1 MIRTSA
7 NTENTLWVNAS
18 RNKTLSNP
26 TYMMSITHQ
35 VNQNFVRRFIPQNV
49 TPQSGTTIE
58 NPRVDLFNITFS
70 DSYENLTGGTRAW
83 YYTYPPSVI
92 AGYQNNPNAVNLKG
106 TGNSYPRMA
115 IWDSDLFINNVMTI
129 MFDWSD
135 VNDRMDDVNDTGFT
149 VNINDIQFTGGTTNI
164 SREPIPG
171 TSETIDRALLEINFF
186 TSPVPLNEIEKISY
200 TGTTTGGTVMTNTI
214 YVANGLQVSDN
225 EPWTYYGDVSV
236 NTSRSYPITFLGKT
250 TVDIEDYGW
259 YYYKIY
265 EQTSPINLNP
275 SLTTDVVDEGILY
288 VIPPDTDESVYTGY
302 SNNNITIYE

>member
-18 RNKTLSNP
+18 RNKTLSSP

-35 VNQNFVRRFIPQNV
+35 VNQNFVKRFIPQNV

-58 NPRVDLFNITFS
+58 NPRVDLFNVTFS
-70 DSYENLTGGTRAW
+70 GSGENLTGGTRSW
-83 YYTYPPSVI
+83 YYTL
-92 AGYQNNPNAVNLKG
+92 PNATIYDDPKYKG
-106 TGNSYPRMA
+106 TGKSYPQFA
-115 IWDSDLFINNVMTI
+115 VWTSTINILNI
-129 MFDWSD
+129 RFDWED
-135 VNDRMDDVNDTGFT
+135 VNDGMDTVNDTGFT
-149 VNINDIQFTGGTTNI
+149 ITINDQAYNGAPIVF
-164 SREPIPG
+164 RDEPSG
-171 TSETIDRALLEINFF
+171 VDRGAIALTDV
-186 TSPVPLNEIEKISY
+186 TSPVPLEDVYKIAY
-200 TGTTTGGTVMTNTI
+200 TGTTTGGTSITNTI
-214 YVANGLQVSDN
+214 YVATGIEVQDA
-225 EPWTYYGDVSV
+225 EPWTYYGDSAVQFK
-236 NTSRSYPITFLGKT
+236 NYPVTYLGKT

-288 VIPPDTDESVYTGY
+288 VIPPETTETSYTGY

>member
-35 VNQNFVRRFIPQNV
+35 VNQNFVKRFIPQNV

-58 NPRVDLFNITFS
+58 NPRVDLFNVTFS
-70 DSYENLTGGTRAW
+70 GSGENLTGGTRSW
-83 YYTYPPSVI
+83 YYTNPPATV
-92 AGYQNNPNAVNLKG
+92 YQDSRYAG
-106 TGNSYPRMA
+106 TGKSYPTFA
-115 IWDSDLFINNVMTI
+115 LWISNLNLLNVK
-129 MFDWSD
+129 FDWED
-135 VNDRMDDVNDTGFT
+135 TNDRMDDVNETGFT
-149 VNINDIQFTGGTTNI
+149 ITINDQVFTGNTSI
-164 SREPIPG
+164 FRELFD
-171 TSETIDRALLEINFF
+171 IDRAAIGLTDV
-186 TSPVPLNEIEKISY
+186 TSPVPLEDIYKISY
-200 TGTTTGGTVMTNTI
+200 TGTTTGGTSLSNTI
-214 YVANGLQVSDN
+214 YVATGEEVASA
-225 EPWTYYGDVSV
+225 EPWTYYGDSSIVS
-236 NTSRSYPITFLGKT
+236 NKNYPITPLGET

-288 VIPPDTDESVYTGY
+288 VIPPENTETSYTGY